1 MANPYLD
8 FLKGE
13 GPAPSELDKKAA
25 ERQEVE
31 REVVRQEAQPRPTP
45 RGLPGF
51 QAKVERTQFL
61 QDPDPTRLPTPRGT
75 RGAEIELSP
84 DEPSRTPSEVAQ
96 QTALRPSQRADIRY
110 LSRPEFVMPPKSAR
124 EIFVRQGLVA
134 QEDIDDREVFRD
146 IWEKRHVGALA
157 TPERQREA
165 AKGQAV
171 REAWFAT
178 AVDPVIKRSE
188 ASLPIV
194 ALPGVDIAIDYQKH
208 RDLLYR
214 ESLKRVAELS
224 GVEYESLSPQQKEE
238 MHEKARNVA
247 NAAFTRAV
255 SKYKGVAW
263 ADPYGENVTDWIM
276 ELPAPVRPF
285 AAVMRPVT
293 STLEPLTVGSLKQER
308 SLSQFGRLAPSTGL
322 TAALKTGEGFWGA
335 SRESVEEI
343 RRGIDPF
350 QELHL
355 WGDAALGTLYDDPEE
370 LPYSVR
376 KGVGLSIVLP
386 MILLEPDLLSLT
398 LGLAAPAAKIAKVTS
413 GTQRLGKEAGIAQKA
428 IDDLRAGNTTESATH
443 YDLRTRAPAT
453 RLAMERAAA
462 SELSKPAD
470 EVFAELQR
478 LRENQVKLE
487 EDIAKR
493 EQEALKFHGP
503 EKKGGDPKGVDAA
516 TLAEMRATNDR
527 ERARIGYA
535 IAALEGE
542 QARVAARVASDFYAP
557 DLDDI
562 GTSYRQGQIKVNQQL
577 KTNKAELKAL
587 KDDPKRKA
595 FIKEGQKLA
604 DLPVAQIRVLPE
616 VQAMRKKHHVKVQR
630 TGGKPGA
637 APTIAKAEASLGGDL
652 KIYFRIP
659 GREGLS
665 SHVLKA
671 SELKRNTRQMLK
683 SYNEANRL
691 HAKEYRRLWGKRI
704 EDLEKQKKF
713 LETARAE
720 FKQGGPLRTLVE
732 RAKVAEDAAKAAS
745 KKYDEAYKAWE
756 KADEALR
763 GKIRPDRFQK
773 GAVQNL
779 RESIERAARQRV
791 QKADEAAL
799 RERALDKM
807 QEVVDSMLAHRDF
820 IKKTYGGYKAALASG
835 EELRHIGKIYLQR
848 AQKTAAS
855 AIRAGLKGID
865 DTTVAWD
872 PAAAEAAL
880 RAHPGH
886 QGVDYL
892 DLPKKFK
899 TAGNVSRDEVKII
912 QDEIDRAA
920 MRIEDAYVTKS
931 DRAWGAAIQAAW
943 DDIAIMGAG
952 DLRQKAA
959 SVWARIERRYS
970 AIGSTLGTQGEQFAQ
985 GFRVADNT
993 IGLGFIEVRQFMRG
1007 RTGSSD
1013 EITTGIVDFLTKGLK
1028 DWTYKGSTSAYRAV
1042 LQDEEV
1048 WDVARR
1054 AMVDAT
1060 FQDVREVA
1068 DITARVD
1075 AQKIQ
1080 AQANVD
1086 REYRALQDQAAKAGL
1101 EPEDYDFYAL
1111 EQQRLAV
1118 EKEGLDIRLQPELN
1132 FMVETIAR
1140 SYLGTGVGA
1149 TGAPIGELYKQT
1161 ALAIANPKNS
1171 FEDVM
1176 KIVAATTLKRHGR
1189 AGSKQGAYTRAA
1201 AASVV
1206 ATGFDRLAAHAKA
1219 LSGGILEMEDA
1230 IALNRLV
1237 SGETAEMAAEKTL
1250 RRGEMVSEDVRGA
1263 QAALRVG
1270 MPFTEQSFKKRGD
1283 AAEISKELVSLGN
1296 QAIVPRALVDELGNR
1311 YNHYMMDLSPYFR
1324 RPVQASDTEPWTAT
1338 HAFNTWQ
1345 QVWKTSLVTGYLV
1358 PNPRYWVNNIFGDFS
1373 QMWAEVGFI
1382 RSGALSFQNV
1392 LSNFGAGGRALQ
1404 TGALQAAES
1413 LDKAGRKMG
1422 LPSVMEVFMNPYLG
1436 RLFKG
1441 EKGFFRTKYGRTVQ
1455 FDEVRTW
1462 ALEDGILE
1470 TFVNE
1475 EILRQLGKK
1484 NLIGGKL
1491 GAMGNKLGWWQN
1503 DLTEAA
1509 NLVQQRQR
1517 MALYCDLL
1525 QRGATRSEAR
1535 RRTLSALYDWKHGIA
1550 QQEVNWL
1557 TRMVPFYRFWRL
1569 AMKQVTDSLMEPF
1582 MRPTGDYLTRAM
1594 TGRTRLARARQQTAL
1609 VYGLPDIFFSEDPD
1623 EYISQTEVAN
1633 ELFKRKFPGW
1643 MDTKTVLGQHA
1654 TSLARRQWLLETQGK
1669 TATHTAYT
1677 LPPFT
1682 MLDSFA
1688 LANSMLTVVSWAGA
1702 KGSRMLPW
1710 REDPFDYSTKPSEMD
1725 ATAFEPFIGMTF
1737 PAMEF
1742 MLRTLGDRIGLN
1754 LEYTNRSDYRTLN
1767 SAEEAIFRTTDLGA
1781 AYIITDADTGR
1792 SKIPTGIYRIFRSM
1806 PLVGTQAPYWAGA
1819 KTDNPFWDPNS
1830 LLPRDAR
1837 AYSYAFRKISKL
1849 GTEYYT
1855 DPARSFQYEQ
1865 KGVKEEFSR
1874 SPYREGLKEDH
1885 PRKPKSE
1892 RKALPPGT
1900 E

>member
-1 MANPYLD
+1 MAQSHLD
-8 FLKGE
+8 FLLEKGS
-13 GPAPSELDKKAA
+13 APSAA
-25 ERQEVE
+25 EAAPKDKQATQREQVE
-31 REVVRQEAQPRPTP
+31 REMVKQEARPAPVSGGIPGLGAKTWALEDLAKTPVGQAP
-45 RGLPGF
+45 RG
-51 QAKVERTQFL
+51 
-61 QDPDPTRLPTPRGT
+61 
-75 RGAEIELSP
+75 IEVSP
-84 DEPSRTPSEVAQ
+84 DEPGLTPYQEAR
-96 QTALRPSQRADIRY
+96 QTVRHPSQRVDRRW
-110 LSRPEFVMPPKSAR
+110 LPHTEFVMPPSSVRKV
-124 EIFVRQGLVA
+124 FVRQGLVA
-134 QEDIDDREVFRD
+134 EEDIDDREVFRD
-146 IWEKRHVGALA
+146 LW
-157 TPERQREA
+157 QRERA
-165 AKGQAV
+165 
-171 REAWFAT
+171 EAWAPELPKYDPHWVQT
-178 AVDPVIKRSE
+178 VVDPVIQRAEVSIP
-188 ASLPIV
+188 LV
-194 ALPGVDIAIDYQKH
+194 ALPGVDAAIHYP
-208 RDLLYR
+208 RYR
-214 ESLKRVAELS
+214 EQLFYESLKRIETISQLRYVDADPDKKL
-224 GVEYESLSPQQKEE
+224 E
-238 MHEKARNVA
+238 MAEKAQEVA
-247 NAAFTRAV
+247 DAAFMRATQ
-255 SKYKGVAW
+255 KYKGVPW
-263 ADPYGENVTDWIM
+263 ADAYGEDATEWIM
-276 ELPAPVRPF
+276 DLPSAIRPF
-285 AAVMRPVT
+285 AAVLNPMS
-293 STLEPLTVGSLKQER
+293 STMDPLTVGSLKQER
-308 SLSQFGRLAPSTGL
+308 SLSAFANMAPSTAL
-322 TAALKTGEGFWGA
+322 TAMLKTGKSWG
-335 SRESVEEI
+335 SRESIEAI
-343 RRGIDPF
+343 RRGADPF
-350 QELHL
+350 QSLHL
-355 WGDAALGTLYDDPEE
+355 WGDLVLQNFYEDPRSAPETL
-370 LPYSVR
+370 R

-386 MILLEPDLLSLT
+386 MILLEPDPFSVS

-413 GTQRLGKEAGIAQKA
+413 ATQRLTKRADIAQEA
-428 IDDLRAGNTTESATH
+428 VSDLRKGGTVESDIH
-443 YDLRTRAPAT
+443 YRLRNEAPAT
-453 RLAMERAAA
+453 RLALEAAGA
-462 SELSKPAD
+462 SELAKPVD
-470 EVFAELQR
+470 EVFKELEK
-478 LRENQVKLE
+478 LREGQVKLQE
-487 EDIAKR
+487 EAALL
-493 EQEALKFHGP
+493 EQKALKFHGP

-516 TLAEMRATNDR
+516 TLAEMRATNAR
-527 ERARIGYA
+527 ERARVDYE
-535 IAALEGE
+535 IAALEAE
-542 QARVAARVASDFYAP
+542 QAQAQARVAYEFYAP

-562 GTSYRQGQIKVNQQL
+562 GTSYRQGQIEANKKL
-577 KTNKAELKAL
+577 RANKAELKAL
-587 KDDPKRKA
+587 KADSERKA

-616 VQAMRKKHHVKVQR
+616 VRAWGLKVQR
-630 TGGKPGA
+630 TGGKAGTP
-637 APTIAKAEASLGGDL
+637 PTIAKAEASLGGDL

-659 GREGLS
+659 GKEGLS

-671 SELKRNTRQMLK
+671 SELKRDTRQMLK
-683 SYNEANRL
+683 SYNNANRL
-691 HAKEYRRLWGKRI
+691 HAKEYSRRWGKRI
-704 EDLEKQKKF
+704 EDLEKEKKY
-713 LETARAE
+713 LETLREE
-720 FKQGGPLRTLVE
+720 FKQGGPI
-732 RAKVAEDAAKAAS
+732 RALMESAKAAEDAAKAAS
-745 KKYDEAYKAWE
+745 KKYSEAYKAWE

-763 GKIRPDRFQK
+763 GKVKPHRFQK
-773 GAVQNL
+773 GAVPNL
-779 RESIERAARQRV
+779 QESIEKVAKLRARV
-791 QKADEAAL
+791 IDEAAL

-807 QEVVDSMLAHRDF
+807 QEVVDSMRAHRDF
-820 IKKTYGGYKAALASG
+820 VQKTYGRGRAALASG
-835 EELRHIGKIYLQR
+835 EELRHIGKIYEKR
-848 AQKTAAS
+848 AQKTAAR
-855 AIRAGLKGID
+855 AIRAGLRGVD

-872 PAAAEAAL
+872 PVAAEVAL

-920 MRIEDAYVTKS
+920 MRIEDAYVTQG

-952 DLRQKAA
+952 DIRQKAA
-959 SVWARIERRYS
+959 STWARIERRFS
-970 AIGSTLGTQGEQFAQ
+970 AIDSTLGTQGEQFAQ

-993 IGLGFIEVRQFMRG
+993 IGLGFIEIRQFLRG
-1007 RTGSSD
+1007 RTGSPK

-1028 DWTYKGSTSAYRAV
+1028 DWTYKGSTSTYRAA

-1054 AMVDAT
+1054 AMNDAT
-1060 FQDVREVA
+1060 FQDVREIA

-1075 AQKIQ
+1075 AQKLQ

-1086 REYRALQDQAAKAGL
+1086 REYRALQDKAAKVGL

-1149 TGAPIGELYKQT
+1149 TGAPIGDLYKQT
-1161 ALAIANPKNS
+1161 ALAIANPDNS

-1176 KIVAATTLKRHGR
+1176 KIVAAATLKHHHT

-1230 IALNRLV
+1230 IALNRLL
-1237 SGETAEMAAEKTL
+1237 SGEMAETAAGKTL
-1250 RRGEMVSEDVRGA
+1250 RRGERVSEDVRGA
-1263 QAALRVG
+1263 QAAIRVG
-1270 MPFTEQSFKKRGD
+1270 MPFTERSLKKRGD

-1324 RPVQASDTEPWTAT
+1324 RPVQASDTEPWTAA

-1373 QMWAEVGFI
+1373 QMWSEVGLV
-1382 RSGALSFQNV
+1382 RSGRLSFQNV

-1404 TGALQAAES
+1404 TGALQAAEA

-1441 EKGFFRTKYGRTVQ
+1441 EKGFFRTKYGRTIQ
-1455 FDEVRTW
+1455 FDEVRTM

-1484 NLIGGKL
+1484 NLVGGKL

-1525 QRGATRSEAR
+1525 QRGATRAEAKQ
-1535 RRTLSALYDWKHGIA
+1535 RTLSALYDWKHGIA

-1569 AMKQVTDSLMEPF
+1569 AMKQVTNSLMEPF

-1594 TGRTRLARARQQTAL
+1594 TGRTRLARARQQTAF
-1609 VYGLPDIFFSEDPD
+1609 VYGLPDIFFSENPD
-1623 EYISQTEVAN
+1623 EYISQTEASN
-1633 ELFKRKFPGW
+1633 ELFNRKFPGW
-1643 MDTKTVLGQHA
+1643 MDTKSVLGQHA
-1654 TSLARRQWLLETQGK
+1654 TSLAMRQWLLENQGK

-1682 MLDSFA
+1682 MLDSFS
-1688 LANSMLTVVSWAGA
+1688 LGNSMLTVISWAGA

-1710 REDPFDYSTKPSEMD
+1710 REDSFDYSTKPSEMD

-1767 SAEEAIFRTTDLGA
+1767 SAEEAVFRTTDLGA

-1792 SKIPTGIYRIFRSM
+1792 SKVPTGIYRIFRSI
-1806 PLVGTQAPYWAGA
+1806 PGVGTQAPYWVGA

-1830 LLPRDAR
+1830 LLPRDTR

-1855 DPARSFQYEQ
+1855 NPARSFQYEQ

-1874 SPYREGLKEDH
+1874 SPYKEGLKEDH